1 MAKLTEA
8 DLKSEDAKS
17 VWRLFADNHHHIEDF
32 SLGALLRL
40 DASEDYSESNTIIS
54 IKIQFLAIEI
64 ARNREGVNDEI
75 RGKFKPVARKP
86 RAVASE
92 LPTNTRGGVVMS
104 EIEHELQQI
113 IGGQHHLMS

>member
-40 DASEDYSESNTIIS
+40 DASEDYSERNTIIS

-64 ARNREGVNDEI
+64 ARNREGFNDEI